1 MFQKNFVE
9 KIETHFMFRKVFL
22 ENRAVY
28 KVLWKTT
35 VARGR
40 THMKIWRMRIA
51 CLIPKATN
59 THSACVILISLP
71 PQQGVHELRY
81 TYITD
86 SLSTC
91 ARDGH
96 LQV

>member
-1 MFQKNFVE
+1 MFG
-9 KIETHFMFRKVFL
+9 KVFL
-22 ENRAVY
+22 EHRALY

-40 THMKIWRMRIA
+40 THMKIRRMRIA

-59 THSACVILISLP
+59 AHSACVILIAFP
-71 PQQGVHELRY
+71 PQQGVQELRY
-81 TYITD
+81 TYIAD